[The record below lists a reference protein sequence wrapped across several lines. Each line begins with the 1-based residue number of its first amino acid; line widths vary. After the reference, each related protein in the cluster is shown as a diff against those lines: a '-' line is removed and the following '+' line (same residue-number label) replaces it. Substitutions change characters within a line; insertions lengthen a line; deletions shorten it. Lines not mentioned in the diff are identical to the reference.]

1 MPLTS
6 FEALP
11 GSARLWIFAADH
23 ELSYQDSDRLLGEID
38 RFLMEWTAHRSHL
51 TAGRDWKFKRFL
63 FIGVDESAAGASG
76 CSVDALVREIQRLEK
91 GIGVTLADRGPV
103 LFRRGAAI
111 ERVSRGQFANL
122 AGVGDVS
129 PEPRVFDY
137 TLSTVGDVRAGR
149 WEIPAREAWHGRAFF

>member
-6 FEALP
+6 FEELP

-23 ELSYQDSDRLLGEID
+23 ELSDSDSDRLLGEID

-51 TAGRDWKFKRFL
+51 TAGRDWKFQRFL

-91 GIGVTLADRGPV
+91 VIDVTLADRGPV
-103 LFRRGAAI
+103 LFRRGDAI

-129 PEPRVFDY
+129 PETCVFDN

>member
-6 FEALP
+6 FEELP

-23 ELSYQDSDRLLGEID
+23 ELSDSDSDRLLGEID

-51 TAGRDWKFKRFL
+51 TAGRDWKFQRFL

-91 GIGVTLADRGPV
+91 AIGVTLADRGPV
-103 LFRRGAAI
+103 LFRRGDAI

-129 PEPRVFDY
+129 PETCVFDN

>member
-6 FEALP
+6 FEELP

-23 ELSYQDSDRLLGEID
+23 ELAHTDSDRLLGEID

-51 TAGRDWKFKRFL
+51 TAGRDWKFQRFL

-91 GIGVTLADRGPV
+91 AIGVTLADRGPV
-103 LFRRGAAI
+103 LFRRGDAI

-129 PEPRVFDY
+129 PETCVFDN

>member
-6 FEALP
+6 FEELP

-51 TAGRDWKFKRFL
+51 TAGRDWKFQRFL

-91 GIGVTLADRGPV
+91 AIGVTLADRGPV
-103 LFRRGAAI
+103 LFRRGDAI

-129 PEPRVFDY
+129 PETCVFDN

>member
-6 FEALP
+6 FEELP

-23 ELSYQDSDRLLGEID
+23 EHTHPDSNRLLAEID

-76 CSVDALVREIQRLEK
+76 CSVDALVHEIQRLEK
-91 GIGVTLADRGPV
+91 VIGVTLADRGPV
-103 LFRRGAAI
+103 LFRRGDAI
-111 ERVSRGQFANL
+111 ERVSRVRFADL

-129 PEPRVFDY
+129 PETHVFDN
-137 TLSTVGDVRAGR
+137 TLTTVGDVRAGR
-149 WEIPAREAWHGRAFF
+149 WEIPAREAWHGQAFF